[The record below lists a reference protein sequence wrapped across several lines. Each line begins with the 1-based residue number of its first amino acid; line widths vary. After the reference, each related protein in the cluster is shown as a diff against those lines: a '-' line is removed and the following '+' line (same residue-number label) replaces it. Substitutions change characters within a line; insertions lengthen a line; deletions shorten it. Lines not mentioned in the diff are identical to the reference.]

1 MIVEVINTGTELLL
15 GEILNTNF
23 QYLSRHLNNRGF
35 DVLYQT
41 TVGDNERRME
51 QVIHNAMSRADMII
65 TTGGLGPTRG
75 DITKD
80 IVMKACNVEG
90 YLDQEV
96 LNKINAFFAKR
107 KTCKASNNDKQAIVP
122 NGATVLNNE
131 VGTAPGLWLE
141 HNDKI
146 FVMLP
151 GPPSELMHVCEK
163 QLWPLLDNKFAGQG
177 IILSRILHLRGIG
190 ESTVAELIDDLIVKQ
205 TNPTLAIYARR
216 GEIIIRITAKAV
228 DATAATVM
236 LDDGEAAL
244 RDRLEKYIYGVDD
257 ETLASYLGKKLLKHH
272 KTISFAES
280 CTGGLASNLVTDIAG
295 SSEYLIGSIVTY
307 TNEAKHNLLKVKE
320 ETLNAY
326 GAVSKETALEM
337 AQGVRKLFGS
347 DFGVGITGNA
357 GPGGSEGKPVGLVY
371 IAIATP
377 DEVYCKEFNFTSTR
391 IENKLRIALTAISM
405 VIDKLSE

>member
-41 TVGDNERRME
+41 TVGDNEKRME

-151 GPPSELMHVCEK
+151 GPPSELRHVCEK

-177 IILSRILHLRGIG
+177 IILSRVLHLRGIG

-244 RDRLEKYIYGVDD
+244 RERLEKYIYGVDD
-257 ETLASYLGKKLLKHH
+257 ETLASYLGKKLLKQH

-307 TNEAKHNLLKVKE
+307 TNEAKNNLLKVKE

-347 DFGVGITGNA
+347 DYGVGITGNA

>member
-51 QVIHNAMSRADMII
+51 QVIHNAMNRADMII

-177 IILSRILHLRGIG
+177 ILLSRVLHLRGIG

-236 LDDGEAAL
+236 LDEGEAAL
-244 RDRLEKYIYGVDD
+244 RERLEKYIYGVDD
-257 ETLASYLGKKLLKHH
+257 ETLASYLGKKLLKQH

-307 TNEAKHNLLKVKE
+307 TNEAKNNLLKVKE

-326 GAVSKETALEM
+326 GAVSEETALEM

>member
-41 TVGDNERRME
+41 TVGDNKRRME

-177 IILSRILHLRGIG
+177 IILSRVLHLRGIG

-244 RDRLEKYIYGVDD
+244 RERLEKYIYGVDD
-257 ETLASYLGKKLLKHH
+257 ETLASYLGKKLLKKH

-307 TNEAKHNLLKVKE
+307 TNEAKHNLLKVNE

-326 GAVSKETALEM
+326 GAVSEETALEM